1 LRGLFEKS
9 ARPEA
14 CGYLPFL
21 SCDSEAQNGRRD
33 LREKKVPLGESLAF
47 LSVKYNVNPDKFFQ
61 ALASTKETQKAKCG
75 DLSIECREKIG
86 KERIFLIMKG
96 AKVVAQVRVSEGFLL
111 EKGNPL
117 SRFMDTDRIRR
128 FIAKKSNV
136 LHSSFIRDLRVGM
149 RHVNLNARVLEIPE
163 PTCVYTRFGN
173 NAVVANALIGDA
185 TGTIKLCLWNDQ
197 IGCVSVGDNIQIRNA
212 RAFAFKGEK
221 QLRVGTK
228 GTVKVWQERAIKVI
242 KT

>member
-1 LRGLFEKS
+1 MLFCRYYS
-9 ARPEA
+9 
-14 CGYLPFL
+14 
-21 SCDSEAQNGRRD
+21 SAQNGRRD
-33 LREKKVPLGESLAF
+33 LREKKVPSGESLAF
-47 LSVKYNVNPDKFFQ
+47 LSVSYNVNPDKFFQ
-61 ALASTKETQKAKCG
+61 ALVSTKETQKVKCG
-75 DLSIECREKIG
+75 EFSIECRDKIEN
-86 KERIFLIMKG
+86 ERIFLIMKG
-96 AKVVAQVRVSEGFLL
+96 SKVVAQVRVSEDFLL

-117 SRFMDTDRIRR
+117 RKFMDTDRVRR
-128 FIAKKSNV
+128 FMAKKSDA
-136 LHSSFIRDLRVGM
+136 LHSSYIRDLRVGM

-173 NAVVANALIGDA
+173 NAVVANALIGDG

-228 GTVKVWQERAIKVI
+228 GTLKVWRERAINAI
-242 KT
+242 ET